1 MTGSAKEVP
10 AYYKAALVEAQE
22 QLCLTV
28 PILGVYQPTFELE
41 TLNADASEA
50 IVEGYGCPFS

>member
-10 AYYKAALVEAQE
+10 AYYRAALVGAQE

-28 PILGVYQPTFELE
+28 PIRGVYQAKF
-41 TLNADASEA
+41 
-50 IVEGYGCPFS
+50 